1 MREFPHRYICKMDK
15 DKSIQVFEFDGNGIT
30 FKFENGEK
38 FVSAT
43 QMVHMYD
50 KRLNDFFRLK
60 QTAEFI
66 KELYLIME
74 GENADLPKLK
84 NPTRP
89 NTESLARAYPK
100 LIKTIKGGDPY
111 LQGTWVHERL
121 SLKLAAWLSPRF
133 EVWVY
138 DTILQIMKSDSIVFT
153 GTEKTTF
160 EWFLT
165 KISNNVNELNILLND
180 MPGQLPENKT
190 IFLNEEED
198 NELN

>member
-1 MREFPHRYICKMDK
+1 MREFPRRYILKMDK
-15 DKSIQVFEFDGNGIT
+15 GKNIKTFEFDGNGIT
-30 FKFENGEK
+30 FKLENGEK

-43 QMVHMYD
+43 QMVQAYD

-74 GENADLPKLK
+74 GQDAELPQLK

-89 NTESLARAYPK
+89 STESLAKAYPS
-100 LIKTIKGGDPY
+100 LIKTVKGGDPY
-111 LQGTWVHERL
+111 VQGTWIHERL

-138 DTILQIMKSDSIVFT
+138 DTILQIMKSDSIIFS
-153 GTEKTTF
+153 GKEKATF

-165 KISNNVNELNILLND
+165 KISGNVNELNILLND
-180 MPGQLPENKT
+180 IPGQLPENKT
-190 IFLNEEED
+190 IFLDDED
-198 NELN
+198 E